1 MTEVATSRLIIPALG
16 GIYRVF
22 APYTETLI
30 RIVAGLSFVP
40 HGYPKLFINPVSSAA
55 FLEES
60 GFRPGMFWAILLGC
74 TEVFGGLLLAAG
86 FLTRL
91 ACIPIFIFLL
101 TAITHHW
108 PNGFTWIERRLRI
121 SAVLGNRGVPFPDP
135 WRRTLFGRRHAG
147 AGSVMAIGRPDCSRM
162 TPYRARRR

>member
-1 MTEVATSRLIIPALG
+1 MTDVATSRLIVPGLG

-30 RIVAGLSFVP
+30 RIVAGLSLVP
-40 HGYPKLFINPVSSAA
+40 HGYPKLFVNPAGSAA
-55 FLEES
+55 FLEQS

-91 ACIPIFIFLL
+91 ACIPILIFLL
-101 TAITHHW
+101 TAISYHW
-108 PNGFTWIERRLRI
+108 QFGFLWN
-121 SAVLGNRGVPFPDP
+121 NRGIEYP
-135 WRRTLFGRRHAG
+135 LFWVIVIFHFLIQGGGKYSVDAMLGRE
-147 AGSVMAIGRPDCSRM
+147 V
-162 TPYRARRR
+162 

>member
-40 HGYPKLFINPVSSAA
+40 HGYPKLFINPASSAA

-91 ACIPIFIFLL
+91 ACIPLFIFLL
-101 TAITHHW
+101 TAISHHW
-108 PNGFTWIERRLRI
+108 PNGFTWIEEGFEYPLFWAI
-121 SAVLGNRGVPFPDP
+121 VVFYFLIHGGGPHSVDAMLGREV
-135 WRRTLFGRRHAG
+135 
-147 AGSVMAIGRPDCSRM
+147 
-162 TPYRARRR
+162 

>member
-1 MTEVATSRLIIPALG
+1 MTDVATSRLIVPGLG

-40 HGYPKLFINPVSSAA
+40 HGYPKLFVDPARSAA

-60 GFRPGMFWAILLGC
+60 GYRPGMFWAILLGC
-74 TEVFGGLLLAAG
+74 TEVFGGLLLASG

-91 ACIPIFIFLL
+91 ACIPLLVFLV
-101 TAITHHW
+101 TAITTYHW
-108 PNGFTWIERRLRI
+108 PSGFSWIDGGFEYPLFWAI
-121 SAVLGNRGVPFPDP
+121 VVFHFLIHGGGKYSVDAMLGREV
-135 WRRTLFGRRHAG
+135 
-147 AGSVMAIGRPDCSRM
+147 
-162 TPYRARRR
+162 